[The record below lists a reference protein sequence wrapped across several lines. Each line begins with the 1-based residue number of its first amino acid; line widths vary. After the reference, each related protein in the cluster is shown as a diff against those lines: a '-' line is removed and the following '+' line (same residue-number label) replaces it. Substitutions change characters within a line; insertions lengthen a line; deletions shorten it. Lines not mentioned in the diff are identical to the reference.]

1 MYYNMLYYFKI
12 TVQLLFPYSNIIIDE
27 YIPNLFKYD
36 S

>member
-1 MYYNMLYYFKI
+1 MYYSMLYYFKI
-12 TVQLLFPYSNIIIDE
+12 TVQFSYSNIIIDE